1 MKIPLID
8 LKTQYQELRLEISGA
23 ISSAIDSM
31 QLFLGPNVQKLEG
44 DFAEHCD
51 ATHAIGV
58 ANGTDALALALRAL
72 EIGRGDEVV
81 TVSWS
86 FIATIEAIVHVGAT
100 PVLVDI
106 DPQTYCM
113 DPKRLAH
120 AVNSRTRAVIPV
132 HIFGHPCD
140 MDAIREICEPRRIN
154 IIEDACQA
162 HGARYKKQR
171 VGSFGDAAAF
181 SFYMSKNLAG
191 YGDGGIVTTSNPD
204 VNSRLRS
211 LRDHG
216 QATRGTFGEIGYNS
230 RLDEIQAA
238 ILNVKFKRLQKWT
251 EARRRIADYY
261 NEKLTG
267 LEDVVLPYEAP
278 GCEHVYHLY
287 TIRSTQRDAIAAALE
302 AAEIGFATH
311 YKLPPHTHPA
321 CQPLGLNNVPLPQTM
336 KAASEVIQLPM
347 YPELTYDRIDCICK
361 VVRGALK
368 RIV

>member
-8 LKTQYQELRLEISGA
+8 LKTQYQDLRLEINGA
-23 ISSAIDSM
+23 ITTAIDSM
-31 QLFLGPNVQKLEG
+31 QLFLGPNVQKLET
-44 DFAEHCD
+44 DFAEYCD
-51 ATHAIGV
+51 AAESIGV
-58 ANGTDALALALRAL
+58 ANGTEAIALALRAL
-72 EIGRGDEVV
+72 DVGRGDEVI
-81 TVSWS
+81 TVSWT

-100 PVLVDI
+100 PVVVDI

-113 DPKRLAH
+113 DPKALAA

-140 MDAIREICEPRRIN
+140 MDAIREICEPRRIH
-154 IIEDACQA
+154 IVEDACQA

-191 YGDGGIVTTSNPD
+191 YGDGGIVTTN
-204 VNSRLRS
+204 NSDLAKRVRS

-216 QATRGTFGEIGYNS
+216 QATRGTFSEIGFNS

-251 EARRRIADYY
+251 EARRRVADHY
-261 NEKLTG
+261 NEKLAG
-267 LEDVVLPYEAP
+267 LDLVLPYEAP

-287 TIRSTQRDAIAAALE
+287 TLRTPQRERIAAALTM
-302 AAEIGFATH
+302 AEIGFATH
-311 YKLPPHTHPA
+311 YKFPPHTHPA
-321 CQPLGLNNVPLPQTM
+321 CAPLGLNNVRLPVTSQC
-336 KAASEVIQLPM
+336 ANEVIQLPM
-347 YPELTYDRIDCICK
+347 YPEMTSDQIDYVCK
-361 VVRGALK
+361 VVRDALS
-368 RIV
+368 

>member
-8 LKTQYQELRLEISGA
+8 LKSQYQDLRLEINAA
-23 ISSAIDSM
+23 IVSAIDSM
-31 QLFLGPNVQKLEG
+31 QLFLGPNVQKLEA
-44 DFAEHCD
+44 DFAEYCGV
-51 ATHAIGV
+51 AQAIGV
-58 ANGTDALALALRAL
+58 ANGTEALSLALRAL
-72 EIGRGDEVV
+72 DIGRGDEVI

-106 DPQTYCM
+106 DPQTYCL
-113 DPKRLAH
+113 DPRALAGALTH
-120 AVNSRTRAVIPV
+120 RTRAVIPV

-140 MDAIREICEPRRIN
+140 MDAIREICEPRRLH

-171 VGSFGDAAAF
+171 VGSFGEAAAF

-191 YGDGGIVTTSNPD
+191 YGDGGIVTTNETALA
-204 VNSRLRS
+204 SRLRG

-216 QATRGTFGEIGYNS
+216 QRERGTFSEIGYNS

-251 EARRRIADYY
+251 EARRQVADYY
-261 NEKLTG
+261 NERLAG
-267 LEDVVLPYEAP
+267 LDLVLPYEAP
-278 GCEHVYHLY
+278 GTEHVYHLY
-287 TIRSTQRDAIAAALE
+287 TIRSKHRDRLAAALQ
-302 AAEIGFATH
+302 AAEIGFTTH
-311 YKLPPHTHPA
+311 YRVPPHTHPA
-321 CQPLGLNNVPLPQTM
+321 CGPLGLNGANLPVTM
-336 KAASEVIQLPM
+336 QCAAEVLQLPM
-347 YPELTYDRIDCICK
+347 YPEMTHEQIDYVCD

-368 RIV
+368 GA